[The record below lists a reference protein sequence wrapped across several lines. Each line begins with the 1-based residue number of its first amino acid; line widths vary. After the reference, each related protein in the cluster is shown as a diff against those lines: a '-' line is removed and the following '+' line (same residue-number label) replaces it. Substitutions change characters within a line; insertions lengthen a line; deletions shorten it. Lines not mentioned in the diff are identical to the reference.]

1 MHPCNA
7 KYYMIK
13 SESTKFEKIDIDSIF
28 RKYYRPLCLY
38 ALHYLHI
45 AEDAED
51 IVQDC
56 LTEFLELSEK
66 GRFVSDVKSYLFM
79 MVRNRCFLVLKKEN
93 IIDRNRF
100 ISDFEETLTD
110 TEYKEQSF
118 MEARMWTAIDSLPD
132 RCREAFLLCKR
143 DGLKYEEVA
152 DRLGIS
158 VNTVK
163 NQISKAL
170 KSIKGECRKIYFF
183 LFG

>member
-66 GRFVSDVKSYLFM
+66 GRFVS
-79 MVRNRCFLVLKKEN
+79 CPE
-93 IIDRNRF
+93 
-100 ISDFEETLTD
+100 
-110 TEYKEQSF
+110 
-118 MEARMWTAIDSLPD
+118 
-132 RCREAFLLCKR
+132 KR
-143 DGLKYEEVA
+143 KH
-152 DRLGIS
+152 
-158 VNTVK
+158 N
-163 NQISKAL
+163 
-170 KSIKGECRKIYFF
+170 
-183 LFG
+183 

>member
-1 MHPCNA
+1 MRLCSA
-7 KYYMIK
+7 KLSMIK
-13 SESTKFEKIDIDSIF
+13 SESSKLREIDIDNIF

-38 ALHYLHI
+38 ALHYLYI
-45 AEDAED
+45 TEDAED
-51 IVQDC
+51 VVQDC
-56 LTEFLELSEK
+56 LIEFLERSANGCL
-66 GRFVSDVKSYLFM
+66 VSDVKSYLFM

-100 ISDFEETLTD
+100 ISEFEETLTD

-183 LFG
+183 FFG